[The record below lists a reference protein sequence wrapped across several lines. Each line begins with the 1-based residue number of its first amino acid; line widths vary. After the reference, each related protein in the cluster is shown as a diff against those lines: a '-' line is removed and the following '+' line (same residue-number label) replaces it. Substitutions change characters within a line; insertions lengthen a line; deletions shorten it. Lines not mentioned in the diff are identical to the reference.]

1 MGAAVSTVS
10 LLPCVSDS
18 VWVCVLCMC
27 AMCIILSLCFITVSA
42 VVNATQVVLSFCDEV
57 ETFMGV
63 SALLLPLLSLLG
75 TNMIFKPCK

>member
-27 AMCIILSLCFITVSA
+27 VTCIIVSLCFITVSA
-42 VVNATQVVLSFCDEV
+42 VVHATQVVLSFCDEV
-57 ETFMGV
+57 ETFTCV

-75 TNMIFKPCK
+75 TNMIVKSCK